1 MDGWE
6 IAARRLHNQRLTGE
20 PLADP
25 AAVVIHL
32 GAVQAQEYAVAKWSL
47 GQRSGTD
54 DATVQRA
61 LDEGRVVR
69 VHALRPTWHFLAAED
84 FAWIQALT
92 GPRVH
97 RLNAYYYR
105 QLGIDGELTRAFRT
119 RAERLLSGGAHLTR
133 KEIAAALTADGID
146 ATGNRLAY
154 LLMAAEL
161 DGLLCSGAMSGKQQT
176 YALAAERL
184 PATASRDADE
194 ALAAFTIRYFASHG
208 PATVKD
214 FAWWSSLTVTQIK
227 AGLALA
233 GPALASFTLGPQTFW
248 YAPAP
253 APPAQ
258 PSPQA
263 HLLQGYD
270 ELVVAYTESRQVLN
284 LSGVDLGVGNDN
296 LLIHPMLL
304 DGQLVGSWRRA
315 ATAKRITA
323 EVSWRIAPSGAQR
336 RALAAAF
343 ADYAAF
349 SGLPVDVV

>member
-6 IAARRLHNQRLTGE
+6 IAARRLHNQHLTGDL
-20 PLADP
+20 LADP
-25 AAVVIHL
+25 AAVVTHL

-61 LDEGRVVR
+61 LDEGRIVR

-97 RLNAYYYR
+97 QLNAYYYR
-105 QLGIDGELTRAFRT
+105 QLGIDDDLTRAFRT
-119 RAERLLSGGAHLTR
+119 RVDKLLADGNHLTR
-133 KEIAAALTADGID
+133 KEIAEALAADGID

-154 LLMAAEL
+154 LIMAAEL
-161 DGLLCSGAMSGKQQT
+161 DGLMCSGAMRGKQQT

-184 PATASRDADE
+184 PATAPRDADE
-194 ALAAFTIRYFASHG
+194 ALAAFTIGFFTSHG

-214 FAWWSSLTVTQIK
+214 FAWWSSFPVARIR
-227 AGLALA
+227 AGLTLA
-233 GPALASFTLGPQTFW
+233 GPALESFDLGSQTFW

-253 APPAQ
+253 PPPAQ
-258 PSPQA
+258 PSPRA
-263 HLLQGYD
+263 HVVQGYD
-270 ELVVAYTESRQVLN
+270 ECVVAYTESRRILN

-296 LLIHPMLL
+296 LLIHPILL
-304 DGQLVGSWRRA
+304 DGQLAGSWRRV

-323 EVSWRIAPSGAQR
+323 EVSWRITPTKPQQ

-343 ADYAAF
+343 AEYAAF
-349 SGLPVDVV
+349 AGLPVDVV